1 MILGKPNLNV
11 AYYSKFLKG
20 QISLNIWEMRMIEKY
35 FREEIGILPE
45 QKIEFDSAEVL
56 FIIDI
61 IRFSNN
67 LS

>member
-1 MILGKPNLNV
+1 MIQDKPNLNV
-11 AYYSKFLKG
+11 SYYSKHLESDF
-20 QISLNIWEMRMIEKY
+20 SLSLWEKKIIERY

-45 QKIEFDSAEVL
+45 QKIEFNSPEVL

>member
-1 MILGKPNLNV
+1 MIQDKPNLNV
-11 AYYSKFLKG
+11 SYYSKHLESDF
-20 QISLNIWEMRMIEKY
+20 SLSLWEKKIIERY

-45 QKIEFDSAEVL
+45 QKIEFNSPEVL

-61 IRFSNN
+61 IRFCNN